1 MRDWAQTVREAYSS
15 EYQMRSADLHKW
27 VDPLTDEQFWSNPY
41 PYGNSVGHLVLHLTG
56 NLSYYIGARVADTG
70 YERNRDLEFTETRR
84 PAKAEVMRKFDETI
98 AMVISTIGKQ
108 SPGDW
113 TQPYSAER
121 EPEAK
126 DRFTVFL
133 RCAVHLYHHVG
144 QINYL
149 SRELRKSS
157 LPAIP

>member
-70 YERNRDLEFTETRR
+70 FVRNRDLEFTETRR

-98 AMVISTIGKQ
+98 AMVISTIEKQ
-108 SPGDW
+108 GPGDW
-113 TQPYSAER
+113 TLPYSAER